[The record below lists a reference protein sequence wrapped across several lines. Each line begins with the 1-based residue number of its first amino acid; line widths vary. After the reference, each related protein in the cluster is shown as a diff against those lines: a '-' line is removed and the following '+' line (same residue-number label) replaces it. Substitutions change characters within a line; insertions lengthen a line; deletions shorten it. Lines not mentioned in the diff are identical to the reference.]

1 MPKLLKTQKIAYE
14 YLRDDTTKY
23 IVYGGGAGG
32 GKSWLGAEWL
42 LQCSYHIPTSRWFIG
57 RNNIKDTLQSF
68 LVTFNKVA
76 KVHNFTDYKPTQN
89 GIEFKNGSF
98 IEYLDLSFYPYK
110 DPLFER
116 LGSKEY
122 TGGWIEEAGQ
132 IHHLAFDVL
141 KSRIGR
147 HLNNEYKLTPKLFVT
162 CNPKKNWLY
171 KEVYKPFKQGN
182 LSKDF
187 AFIQSLSSDNYFLTS
202 DYIESLKSIKD
213 KATKERLLYGNW
225 EYDNDP
231 NALIEYDAILDLFT
245 NSHVKKGKSYIST
258 DIALQGSDRFVI
270 GSWSGLNLKII
281 NDYNKTDG
289 KEVVDSIT
297 SLKNDTKTPNSRIVY
312 DSDGVGNY
320 LSGYLKGAK
329 GFINNGKPV
338 SIKNK
343 NIQYQNLK
351 TQCQYK
357 LAEYINERKIYISAK
372 LSEETK
378 KLIIEEL
385 EQLKSYQTDR
395 DGKLKTVP
403 KHILKQTLGRS
414 PDFLDMLTMRMLFEL
429 KPKRISR
436 TATV

>member
-1 MPKLLKTQKIAYE
+1 MGRSKLKNLKETTLNTFFDLATELNISNQFDFNAQKNIIYFHNGSEIILKDLFLYPSDPNFDSLGSLEITGAFIDE
-14 YLRDDTTKY
+14 CNQ
-23 IVYGGGAGG
+23 IVYKAWQIVLSRCRY
-32 GKSWLGAEWL
+32 KLKEWDI
-42 LQCSYHIPTSRWFIG
+42 YGNPTNKMKVIEIDKNGIPTKW
-57 RNNIKDTLQSF
+57 
-68 LVTFNKVA
+68 
-76 KVHNFTDYKPTQN
+76 QN
-89 GIEFKNGSF
+89 SKNEITSG
-98 IEYLDLSFYPYK
+98 
-110 DPLFER
+110 
-116 LGSKEY
+116 
-122 TGGWIEEAGQ
+122 
-132 IHHLAFDVL
+132 
-141 KSRIGR
+141 
-147 HLNNEYKLTPKLFVT
+147 LTPKVLGT
-162 CNPKKNWLY
+162 CNPSKNWTYSEFY
-171 KEVYKPFKQGN
+171 KKKKDKQLPVN
-182 LSKDF
+182 KK
-187 AFIQSLSSDNYFLTS
+187 FIQALPSDNPHLPKS
-202 DYIESLKSIKD
+202 YIESLSSLEN
-213 KATKERLLYGNW
+213 TSKERLLYGNW

-270 GSWSGLNLKII
+270 GSWSGLNLKVI

-289 KEVVDSIT
+289 KEVVDNII

-329 GFINNGKPV
+329 GFVNNGKP
-338 SIKNK
+338 ITLKNK

-378 KLIIEEL
+378 KLITEEL

>member
-1 MPKLLKTQKIAYE
+1 MGRSKLKNLKETTLNTFFDLAKQLNISNQFDFNAQKNIIYFHNGSEIILKDLFLYPSDPNFDSLGSLEITGAFIDE
-14 YLRDDTTKY
+14 CNQ
-23 IVYGGGAGG
+23 IVYKAWQIVLSRCRY
-32 GKSWLGAEWL
+32 KLKEWDI
-42 LQCSYHIPTSRWFIG
+42 YGNPTNKMKVIEIDKNGIPTKW
-57 RNNIKDTLQSF
+57 
-68 LVTFNKVA
+68 
-76 KVHNFTDYKPTQN
+76 QN
-89 GIEFKNGSF
+89 SKNEITSG
-98 IEYLDLSFYPYK
+98 
-110 DPLFER
+110 
-116 LGSKEY
+116 
-122 TGGWIEEAGQ
+122 
-132 IHHLAFDVL
+132 
-141 KSRIGR
+141 
-147 HLNNEYKLTPKLFVT
+147 LTPKVLGT
-162 CNPKKNWLY
+162 CNPSKNWTYSEFY
-171 KEVYKPFKQGN
+171 KKKKDKQLPVN
-182 LSKDF
+182 KK
-187 AFIQSLSSDNYFLTS
+187 FIQALPSDNPHLPKS
-202 DYIESLKSIKD
+202 YIESLSSLEN
-213 KATKERLLYGNW
+213 TSKERLLYGNW

-231 NALIEYDAILDLFT
+231 NTLIEYDAILDLFN

-258 DIALQGSDRFVI
+258 DIAMQGSDRFVV

-281 NDYNKTDG
+281 KDYNKTDG
-289 KEVVDSIT
+289 KEVVENIV
-297 SLKNDTKTPNSRIVY
+297 SLKNDTNTPNSRIVY

-320 LSGYLKGAK
+320 LSGFLKGAK
-329 GFINNGKPV
+329 GFVNNGKPISV
-338 SIKNK
+338 GNK

-403 KHILKQTLGRS
+403 KHLLKQTLGRS